1 MAFARILCVIITV
14 SARSP
19 YGCKND
25 DGSVCC
31 VIGVLKAIRHRLSE
45 GDGDADH
52 AVITAAGGE
61 KP

>member
-1 MAFARILCVIITV
+1 MGV
-14 SARSP
+14 
-19 YGCKND
+19 KND

-31 VIGVLKAIRHRLSE
+31 VIGVLKAIRHRLGQ